1 MPPSDRL
8 QLITSEGFADYA
20 LLDCGA
26 GRKLERFGAVVV
38 DRPEPQALW
47 QPRLPKSEWSKA
59 HAVFSAS
66 GEDDEKGKWRI
77 DQRVPDAWPVR
88 LPSFLSLTGRSK
100 VLRSDIPPTPNPS
113 PQGGGEIAADS
124 VTMLCKLA
132 GLWHLGLF
140 PEQDPHWRWMCERLA
155 AVKGETPR
163 VLNLFGYT
171 GAASLIA
178 AKTGAEVTHVDAS
191 KKAIQWGKE
200 NQAASK
206 LDDAKVRWLLDDAAK
221 FAARDVRRGK
231 TYHMILV
238 DPPKFG
244 RGPEGEVWDL
254 FKNLPALLGD
264 LAKLLAPRDAS
275 MVLTVYAIRA
285 SALAFDQLM
294 QEALQG
300 KGGNFESG
308 ELAIRSAGGPLVPTS
323 LFVRWSGQHERA
335 EADHQP
341 DQRSRQ
347 GDPGA

>member
-1 MPPSDRL
+1 MPPPDRL
-8 QLITSEGFADYA
+8 QLITSEGFADYT

-26 GRKLERFGAVVV
+26 GRKLERFGAVIV

-66 GEDDEKGKWRI
+66 GEDDEKGKWRL
-77 DQRVPDAWPVR
+77 DKRVPDAWPVR
-88 LPSFLSLTGRSK
+88 VPCSFG
-100 VLRSDIPPTPNPS
+100 SDRRPTPNPTLR
-113 PQGGGEIAADS
+113 GGGEVAADN

-140 PEQDPHWRWMCERLA
+140 PEQDPHWRWMRERLA

-178 AKTGAEVTHVDAS
+178 AKAGAEVTHVDAS

-206 LDDAKVRWLLDDAAK
+206 LDAAKVRWLLDDAAK

-244 RGPEGEVWDL
+244 RGPDGEVWDL
-254 FKNLPALLGD
+254 FKNLPALLAD
-264 LAKLLAPRDAS
+264 VVKLLAPRDAA

-294 QEALQG
+294 QDALDG

-308 ELAIRSAGGPLVPTS
+308 ELAVRAASGPLVPTS
-323 LFVRWSGQHERA
+323 LFVRWSGQT
-335 EADHQP
+335 
-341 DQRSRQ
+341 
-347 GDPGA
+347 

>member
-1 MPPSDRL
+1 MEFPLPMPPDRL
-8 QLITSEGFADYA
+8 QLITSDGFTDYA

-47 QPRLPKSEWSKA
+47 RPHLPKAEWAKA

-66 GEDDEKGKWRI
+66 GEDDEKGKWRV
-77 DQRVPDAWPVR
+77 DKRVPDAWPVR
-88 LPSFLSLTGRSK
+88 IDG
-100 VLRSDIPPTPNPS
+100 
-113 PQGGGEIAADS
+113 
-124 VTMLCKLA
+124 VTMLCKLS

-140 PEQDPHWRWMCERLA
+140 PEQNPHWDWMLERLA
-155 AVKGETPR
+155 AVKGERPR

-171 GAASLIA
+171 GAASLLA
-178 AKTGAEVTHVDAS
+178 AKAGAEVTHVDAS

-200 NQAASK
+200 NQAASG
-206 LDDAKVRWLLDDAAK
+206 LDAAKIRWLLDDAAK

-254 FKNLPALLGD
+254 FKNLPPLLED
-264 LAKLLAPRDAS
+264 LAKLLAPEAA

-285 SALAFDQLM
+285 SALAFDQLLR
-294 QEALQG
+294 EALNG
-300 KGGNFESG
+300 KGGSFETG
-308 ELAIRSAGGPLVPTS
+308 ELAIRARSGPLVPTS
-323 LFVRWSGQHERA
+323 LFVRWSN
-335 EADHQP
+335 QP
-341 DQRSRQ
+341 
-347 GDPGA
+347 